1 LEATCLFLDLAL
13 AKQQADAQ
21 ILLPLSL
28 VACSNPLTSEFPNH
42 QLAMSSHTHSGIGSG
57 RCRPIVLDSSEG
69 SDTELL
75 GIGDDSDIN
84 LSGFDEVSSSS
95 DGRVSSYMSNTVTQV
110 SASSSTDGLDLFDSE
125 SV

>member
-1 LEATCLFLDLAL
+1 
-13 AKQQADAQ
+13 
-21 ILLPLSL
+21 
-28 VACSNPLTSEFPNH
+28 
-42 QLAMSSHTHSGIGSG
+42 MSPPTHSGTNSE
-57 RCRPIVLDSSEG
+57 RHLRIVLDSSEG
-69 SDTELL
+69 SDTELV